1 MRTTQIPPNNGLPGV
16 YRSLPT
22 GVKHARIRLVGIPG
36 GIAVTLCSLAPGIG
50 CAATKTTP
58 NPHFRLAVRYDVE
71 SMRIGLD
78 RTARN
83 KRIRTDLTRAS
94 ELGFDAVA
102 FECVEDD
109 ERAEMVETAS
119 SSGLEAIVPDRGAQ
133 YYLLTGRLPSSFAS
147 IDDMI
152 RGKLRGWSA
161 RNGFAGLSIG
171 RVASSPGAN
180 DRCIKVL
187 AAARELG
194 VPCVMLAT
202 TIDLPRDGSAFA
214 VVDAGEL
221 ADDAVGSP
229 LERLLARFHGEL
241 AAGRTAGL
249 VVDRFSSAPGDRAGL
264 VNVDDPPTAAKLAA
278 VQGLVRRAK
287 RWGPRLFGCRSEVV
301 RGASADGEGASLTTF
316 VLGLRRYVL
325 LFNPSREHY
334 VRGSVAAPASID
346 GRPVARLVEVP
357 PTPER
362 VAGEVFESQRGSVTI
377 RVDLRPGDAALFE
390 VF

>member
-1 MRTTQIPPNNGLPGV
+1 
-16 YRSLPT
+16 
-22 GVKHARIRLVGIPG
+22 
-36 GIAVTLCSLAPGIG
+36 
-50 CAATKTTP
+50 
-58 NPHFRLAVRYDVE
+58 
-71 SMRIGLD
+71 MRISLD
-78 RTARN
+78 RAAGN

-94 ELGFDAVA
+94 ELGFDAVV

-109 ERAEMVETAS
+109 ERAEMLEVAS
-119 SSGLEAIVPDRGAQ
+119 SSGLDAVVPDRDAQ
-133 YYLLTGRLPSSFAS
+133 YYLLTGRLPSSFACV
-147 IDDMI
+147 DDLI
-152 RGKLRGWSA
+152 RGKLRGLSA
-161 RNGFAGLSIG
+161 RNGFAGLSIS
-171 RVASSPGAN
+171 RVASSPGAS
-180 DRCIKVL
+180 DRYFKVL
-187 AAARELG
+187 AAAKELD
-194 VPCVMLAT
+194 VPCVALAT

-249 VVDRFSSAPGDRAGL
+249 VVDRFARAPGDRAGL
-264 VNVDDPPTAAKLAA
+264 VTVDNPPTAAKLAA

-301 RGASADGEGASLTTF
+301 KDASADGEGVTLTAF

-325 LFNPSREHY
+325 LYNPSRERY

-346 GRPVARLVEVP
+346 GRPVLRLVEIP
-357 PTPER
+357 PTPDR
-362 VAGEVFESQRGSVTI
+362 IAGEVFESQRGGVTI

-390 VF
+390 AF

>member
-1 MRTTQIPPNNGLPGV
+1 MPTSVKCARTPLAGL
-16 YRSLPT
+16 L
-22 GVKHARIRLVGIPG
+22 G
-36 GIAVTLCSLAPGIG
+36 GIAVTLCSLAPGLG

-71 SMRIGLD
+71 SMRISLD
-78 RTARN
+78 RAAGN

-94 ELGFDAVA
+94 ELGFDAVV

-109 ERAEMVETAS
+109 ERAEMLEVAS
-119 SSGLEAIVPDRGAQ
+119 SSGLDAVVPDRDAQ
-133 YYLLTGRLPSSFAS
+133 YYLLTGRLPSSFACV
-147 IDDMI
+147 DDLI
-152 RGKLRGWSA
+152 RGKLRGLSA
-161 RNGFAGLSIG
+161 RNGFAGLSIS
-171 RVASSPGAN
+171 RVASSPGAS
-180 DRCIKVL
+180 DRYFKVL
-187 AAARELG
+187 AAAKELD
-194 VPCVMLAT
+194 VPCVALAT

-249 VVDRFSSAPGDRAGL
+249 VVDRFARAPGDRAGL
-264 VNVDDPPTAAKLAA
+264 VTVDNPPTAAKLAA

-301 RGASADGEGASLTTF
+301 KDASADGEGVTLTAF

-325 LFNPSREHY
+325 LYNPSRERY

-346 GRPVARLVEVP
+346 GRPVLRLVEIP
-357 PTPER
+357 PTPDR
-362 VAGEVFESQRGSVTI
+362 IAGEVFESQRGGVTI

-390 VF
+390 AF